1 MSFQPPNDELRLTLD
16 DGGRMVFCRDEI
28 ELGNPIQIMRDLLKR
43 YAKLALGQPFSP
55 ALLNILV
62 TSVCD
67 MRCTHCFFT
76 EQLDDGPR
84 KTLQMKTR
92 EIEKISETLGGNLG
106 VLVLAGGEP
115 FTRKDLPEIARAF
128 YTNNRLESVYITS
141 NGQIQK
147 RILPDVSRILRE
159 CPRLNVTVAL
169 GIDGLKEQH
178 DKIRQKPGSWDIV
191 IDTARQLQAMK
202 KKYPRLDVQTCTC
215 FMNSNQDAIFEWY
228 DFLKYQLK
236 PDKVNFNYI
245 RPPAADFKELEID
258 GARYARLAARIDEDS
273 RRGAI
278 KNHYA
283 GEIGFFKAALD
294 VYMHGLIAKT
304 QETQQAQL
312 TCYAGTAGGVIYDEG
327 TVSSCENLEPVGNLR
342 DYDWNF
348 RKLWFSPAMQARRK
362 KAADGCFCTH
372 ESNCYYPSLPFNPK
386 HLIQIKKLE
395 KEMKRAWNGM
405 DRMEVNVAGAAKTIS
420 SVNG

>member
-1 MSFQPPNDELRLTLD
+1 
-16 DGGRMVFCRDEI
+16 
-28 ELGNPIQIMRDLLKR
+28 MRDLLKR
-43 YAKLALGQPFSP
+43 YVKLALGKPFSP

-84 KTLQMKTR
+84 KKLQMTTR
-92 EIEKISETLGGNLG
+92 EIEIISETLGGNLG
-106 VLVLAGGEP
+106 VLILAGGEP

-128 YTNNRLESVYITS
+128 YINNKLESVYITS

-147 RILPDVSRILRE
+147 RIFPDIVRIMQE

-169 GIDGLKEQH
+169 GIDGLKAQH

-202 KKYPRLDVQTCTC
+202 REYPRLDVQTCTC
-215 FMNSNQDAIFEWY
+215 FMNSNQDTIFDWY
-228 DFLKYQLK
+228 DFLKYELK

-245 RPPAADFKELEID
+245 RPPAADSKELEID
-258 GARYARLAARIDEDS
+258 GARYARLAAKIDEDS

-278 KNHYA
+278 KNHYV
-283 GEIGFFKAALD
+283 GDIGFFKAALD
-294 VYMHGLIAKT
+294 VYMHGLISKT

-342 DYDWNF
+342 DFGWNF
-348 RKLWFSPAMQARRK
+348 KKLWLSPAMQARRV

-386 HLIQIKKLE
+386 HLIQILKLE
-395 KEMKRAWNGM
+395 REMKKAWGGM
-405 DRMEVNVAGAAKTIS
+405 DHSDGKVD
-420 SVNG
+420 

>member
-1 MSFQPPNDELRLTLD
+1 
-16 DGGRMVFCRDEI
+16 
-28 ELGNPIQIMRDLLKR
+28 MRDFLKR
-43 YAKLALGQPFSP
+43 YANLALGKPFTP
-55 ALLNILV
+55 AVLNILV

-67 MRCTHCFFT
+67 MRCAHCFFT
-76 EQLDDGPR
+76 EQLDDAPR
-84 KTLQMKTR
+84 KKLQMTTR
-92 EIEKISETLGGNLG
+92 EIETISETLGGNLG
-106 VLVLAGGEP
+106 VLILAGGEP
-115 FTRKDLPEIARAF
+115 FTRKDLPEIIRAF
-128 YTNNRLESVYITS
+128 YTNNKLESVYITS

-147 RILPDVSRILRE
+147 RILPDISRIMQE

-202 KKYPRLDVQTCTC
+202 REYRRLDVQTCTC
-215 FMNSNQDAIFEWY
+215 FMNSNQDTVFEWY
-228 DFLKYQLK
+228 DFVKYELK

-245 RPPAADFKELEID
+245 RPPAADSKELEID
-258 GARYARLAARIDEDS
+258 GARYARLAAMIAEDS

-283 GEIGFFKAALD
+283 GSTGFFKAALD

-304 QETQQAQL
+304 QETQKAQL

-327 TVSSCENLEPVGNLR
+327 TVSSCENLDPVANLR
-342 DYDWNF
+342 DYNWNF
-348 RKLWFSPAMQARRK
+348 QKLWFSPAMQDRRK

-386 HLIQIKKLE
+386 HLVQIKMLE
-395 KEMKRAWNGM
+395 KEMKKSWAGRNHADGNTNGSTK
-405 DRMEVNVAGAAKTIS
+405 AKSSIS
-420 SVNG
+420 A

>member
-1 MSFQPPNDELRLTLD
+1 
-16 DGGRMVFCRDEI
+16 
-28 ELGNPIQIMRDLLKR
+28 MRDFLKR
-43 YAKLALGQPFSP
+43 YANLALGKPFTP
-55 ALLNILV
+55 AVLNILV

-76 EQLDDGPR
+76 EQLDDAPR
-84 KTLQMKTR
+84 KKLQMTTR
-92 EIEKISETLGGNLG
+92 EIETISETLGGNLG
-106 VLVLAGGEP
+106 VLILAGGEP
-115 FTRKDLPEIARAF
+115 FTRKDLPEIIRAF
-128 YTNNRLESVYITS
+128 YTNNKLESVYITC

-147 RILPDVSRILRE
+147 RILPDVARIMQE
-159 CPRLNVTVAL
+159 CPRLSVTMAL

-191 IDTARQLQAMK
+191 IDTARHLQAMK
-202 KKYPRLDVQTCTC
+202 REYRRLDVQTCTC
-215 FMNSNQDAIFEWY
+215 FMNSNQDTVFEWY
-228 DFLKYQLK
+228 DFVKYELK

-245 RPPAADFKELEID
+245 RPPAADSKELEID
-258 GARYARLAARIDEDS
+258 GARYARLAAMIAEDT

-283 GEIGFFKAALD
+283 GNTGFFKAALD

-304 QETQQAQL
+304 QETHQAQL

-327 TVSSCENLEPVGNLR
+327 TVSSCENLDPVANLR

-348 RKLWFSPAMQARRK
+348 QKLWFSPAMQERRK

-386 HLIQIKKLE
+386 HLIQIKMLE
-395 KEMKRAWNGM
+395 REMKKSWAGRNHADGNANGSTK
-405 DRMEVNVAGAAKTIS
+405 AKSSIS
-420 SVNG
+420 A

>member
-1 MSFQPPNDELRLTLD
+1 
-16 DGGRMVFCRDEI
+16 
-28 ELGNPIQIMRDLLKR
+28 MRDFLKR
-43 YAKLALGQPFSP
+43 YAKLAVGQPFSP
-55 ALLNILV
+55 GLLNILV

-84 KTLQMKTR
+84 KKLQMTTR
-92 EIEKISETLGGNLG
+92 EIERISETLGGNLG
-106 VLVLAGGEP
+106 VLILAGGEP

-128 YTNNRLESVYITS
+128 YRNNRLESVYITS

-147 RILPDVSRILRE
+147 RILPDVTRILQE

-191 IDTARQLQAMK
+191 IDTARRLQAMK
-202 KKYPRLDVQTCTC
+202 REYPRLDVQTCTC
-215 FMNSNQDAIFEWY
+215 FMNSNQDTIFEWY
-228 DFLKYQLK
+228 DFVKDQLK

-245 RPPAADFKELEID
+245 RPPAADSKELEID
-258 GARYARLAARIDEDS
+258 TARYARLAARIDEDS
-273 RRGAI
+273 RGGAI

-283 GEIGFFKAALD
+283 GETGFFKAALD
-294 VYMHGLIAKT
+294 IYMHGLIAKT
-304 QETQQAQL
+304 QETHKAQL

-327 TVSSCENLEPVGNLR
+327 TVSSCENLKPVGNLR
-342 DYDWNF
+342 DYGWNF
-348 RKLWFSPAMQARRK
+348 QKLWFSPAMQARRK
-362 KAADGCFCTH
+362 QAADGCFCTH

-395 KEMKRAWNGM
+395 REMKKAWNGM
-405 DRMEVNVAGAAKTIS
+405 DHAEVNVDEAVKTIS
-420 SVNG
+420 SATG